1 MEPDD
6 HNAFANHCAHAVGL
20 HVAAVNYC
28 DAFHDYVITNDLVR
42 AVYDAAARILNDKP
56 ADHISAADV
65 WRLRAAYIDAHA
77 AYWAGNSDYTPVS
90 DAANALSAATT
101 PTNEVT

>member
-1 MEPDD
+1 MVEYDD
-6 HNAFANHCAHAVGL
+6 LYNACHNYVTA
-20 HVAAVNYC
+20 Y
-28 DAFHDYVITNDLVR
+28 DADRIDLDVVR